1 MLWHQNSGAKPLPLN
16 SGAKLHFAGVAPL
29 LEFGTKSLAPRLPM
43 LSGLR
48 NQTRLILKSRII
60 WILSHKRAEAATRRG
75 KKEEKRHEIEMK
87 KQLKNQQEETEKK
100 EKE

>member
-1 MLWHQNSGAKPLPLN
+1 MLWHQNSGAKPLSLN

-29 LEFGTKSLAPRLPM
+29 LEFGTKR
-43 LSGLR
+43 
-48 NQTRLILKSRII
+48 
-60 WILSHKRAEAATRRG
+60 KRAEAATRRG